1 MLLTWALCGSFGLFE
16 LADSSPADLSAHSP
30 APPQGFPESLL
41 PTLQRQLPEPRGD
54 HEGADPQSMEAY
66 NAMLT
71 ESQQVRT
78 LLSEDVNYLAPAA
91 ADLMSAVRHALAP
104 PARTPEDRE
113 AARQRVMRHVT
124 E

>member
-1 MLLTWALCGSFGLFE
+1 MLHHWALCGSSGFYE
-16 LADSSPADLSAHSP
+16 LVDSSAADLSAHSP
-30 APPQGFPESLL
+30 APSQGFPESLL
-41 PTLQRQLPEPRGD
+41 PTLQRQLPEPRGA
-54 HEGADPQSMEAY
+54 HEGADPHSVDAY

-91 ADLMSAVRHALAP
+91 ADLMSAVNHALAR

>member
-1 MLLTWALCGSFGLFE
+1 
-16 LADSSPADLSAHSP
+16 
-30 APPQGFPESLL
+30 
-41 PTLQRQLPEPRGD
+41 
-54 HEGADPQSMEAY
+54 
-66 NAMLT
+66 MLT

-91 ADLMSAVRHALAP
+91 ADLMSAVNHALVR